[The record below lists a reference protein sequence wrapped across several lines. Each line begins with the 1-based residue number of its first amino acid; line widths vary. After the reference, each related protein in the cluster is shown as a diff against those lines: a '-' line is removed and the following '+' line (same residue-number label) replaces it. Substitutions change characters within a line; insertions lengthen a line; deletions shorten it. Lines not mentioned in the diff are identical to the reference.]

1 MFRKF
6 LNALARWPY
15 RFLAVAAVLALL
27 LCLLPLR
34 VDAPGQVNA
43 PQTAQ
48 STSAPQMQGV
58 PAGADLSERTQ
69 SGCAL
74 HRTIYYAPCGHSV
87 QRRES
92 LPAALVGLSRSALE
106 TEMDSVIPG
115 AQITGFS
122 AQEVDISVQVGI
134 PCPLHWVLKTGSD
147 GKLTVL
153 QNVNGD
159 SLSVV
164 RTTDISASTL
174 SADMQA
180 QLAEGMVFDQ
190 VQTLEGYLENLSS

>member
-6 LNALARWPY
+6 LSALMRWPY

-34 VDAPGQVNA
+34 VDAPGQPGVA
-43 PQTAQ
+43 QTAQ
-48 STSAPQMQGV
+48 STVPPQIQGV

-92 LPAALVGLSRSALE
+92 LPAALVGLTRSALE
-106 TEMDSVIPG
+106 SQIDSVIPG
-115 AQITGFS
+115 AKITGFS
-122 AQEVDISVQVGI
+122 AQEVDISVQADF

-153 QNVNGD
+153 QNVTGD
-159 SLSVV
+159 SLLVV
-164 RTTDISASTL
+164 RTTDVSASML
-174 SADMQA
+174 SKDLQA
-180 QLAEGMVFDQ
+180 QLAEGVIFED